1 MYKGTTP
8 RIRKVLYALV
18 IAFALLCVRLVLV
31 QLGAAKS
38 LSNIASNQYRMAVS
52 LLPRRGV
59 ICDRNLKELAITINL
74 NSIFAEPFRVKDKER
89 VSQEL
94 ARVLGQNREEI
105 YKKLCQEKGFVW
117 LGRKVS
123 QDTARAVKALNIKG
137 IDFIKE
143 PQRVYPNGILA
154 SHVLGFTD
162 TDNNGIEGLE
172 LKFDKFLKGT
182 QGWRYAIR
190 DAKQREVPSYD
201 YREIQPIDGDNMVLT
216 VDSMIQAICEKEL
229 ENGYKKFHAK
239 GACIIVMD
247 PFTGD
252 ILALANRPNFDPNNA
267 KSAPADFR
275 RNRAICDFFEPG
287 SSFKIITAS
296 SLLEEK
302 AVKPSDKFFC
312 ENGEYKWCGHTYH
325 DHTPHGWLEFRDVIK
340 YSSNIGTMKAAQRL
354 GKDRLYKYI
363 KKFGFGERT
372 GIELPGEVGGI
383 TTHPNTWSKLSLCSI
398 SMGQEVTVT
407 ALQIACAMSTIA
419 NGGNMVKPRIVERIE
434 DRTGNV
440 IQKFES
446 KKPQRVISEETAA
459 EMRDILRSVVDDGTA
474 TLAELDGYSPGGKT
488 GTGQK
493 VEPNGTYSHSKFTA
507 SFIGFVPYDNPR
519 FVVAVI
525 MDEPRPIYYG
535 GVVCAP
541 VFKKVASQLVSYYK
555 IWPEE
560 KQNKRKTVAARK
572 SH

>member
-18 IAFALLCVRLVLV
+18 IAFALLCVRLVFV

-59 ICDRNLKELAITINL
+59 IYDRNLKELAITINL
-74 NSIFAEPFRVKDKER
+74 NSIFAEPFRVKDKEL

-94 ARVLGQNREEI
+94 ARVLGQNRDEI

-216 VDSMIQAICEKEL
+216 IDSMIQAICEKEL
-229 ENGYKKFHAK
+229 ESGYKKFHAK

-247 PFTGD
+247 PFTGN

-267 KSAPADFR
+267 KSTPADFR

-296 SLLEEK
+296 SL
-302 AVKPSDKFFC
+302 
-312 ENGEYKWCGHTYH
+312 
-325 DHTPHGWLEFRDVIK
+325 
-340 YSSNIGTMKAAQRL
+340 
-354 GKDRLYKYI
+354 
-363 KKFGFGERT
+363 
-372 GIELPGEVGGI
+372 IE
-383 TTHPNTWSKLSLCSI
+383 
-398 SMGQEVTVT
+398 
-407 ALQIACAMSTIA
+407 
-419 NGGNMVKPRIVERIE
+419 
-434 DRTGNV
+434 
-440 IQKFES
+440 
-446 KKPQRVISEETAA
+446 
-459 EMRDILRSVVDDGTA
+459 
-474 TLAELDGYSPGGKT
+474 
-488 GTGQK
+488 
-493 VEPNGTYSHSKFTA
+493 
-507 SFIGFVPYDNPR
+507 
-519 FVVAVI
+519 
-525 MDEPRPIYYG
+525 
-535 GVVCAP
+535 
-541 VFKKVASQLVSYYK
+541 
-555 IWPEE
+555 
-560 KQNKRKTVAARK
+560 
-572 SH
+572 